1 MSYLSAAA
9 WPGLALAGLAL
20 AATLALSSPSLAGP
34 GHDHGAPAAATPAP
48 THPSLEA
55 SGGDVEL
62 VATLRDGVLVVY
74 VDRLLNNAPVTDAS
88 VALSV
93 GGGNPQP
100 MQAAPDGT
108 YTIEAPWA
116 KVGEHALTFTITGT
130 DLADLLI
137 GTLDIHGDAKSP
149 APEHGAHGLLSDIGL
164 PLGALFVGL
173 AGGWLI
179 ARRRPVAGRTFT
191 ALALVLCLPLIPQGN
206 ARAHEG
212 HDEAPAPV
220 SGDAPRRLP
229 DGGLFVPK
237 PTQRLLQVR
246 TMVLEEGKLS
256 PSRTLPGR
264 IIADPN
270 RSGRVQA
277 AQSGR
282 IMPPDGGFPRLG
294 DKVTAGQVLGY
305 VELSLQAAD
314 RGSVTEQLAG
324 LEKEISLARQDVARL
339 EQLVGAVTQKSIDD
353 ARTTLAGLQRQ
364 RAALERALVSRIP
377 LTAPVDGVI
386 AASNA
391 VAGLM
396 VEDRDVTILFE
407 IVDPGALMV
416 EALAFDGLS
425 VSGTG
430 QPAMIRLDGQDIAL
444 SPAGRGPARQGGAL
458 PLLFRPE
465 GALPAAVGD
474 IVTVAVPLA
483 GREGLLLPRE
493 ALVRG
498 SDGLPTLFVHE
509 APQQFIP
516 HAVRVAPA
524 GPAHVQILDG
534 VGPGE
539 RVVVQGAE
547 LLNQIR

>member
-9 WPGLALAGLAL
+9 RPGLAFAGLVL
-20 AATLALSSPSLAGP
+20 AATLAITSPSFAGP
-34 GHDHGAPAAATPAP
+34 GHDHGAPAPAAPAP
-48 THPSLEA
+48 AHPSLEA
-55 SGGDVEL
+55 RGGDVEL
-62 VATLRDGVLVVY
+62 VATLRDGALVVY
-74 VDRLLNNAPVTDAS
+74 VDRLLNNMPVTDAA
-88 VALSV
+88 VTLSV
-93 GGGNPQP
+93 SGGNPQP
-100 MQAAPDGT
+100 MQAVPDGT
-108 YTIEAPWA
+108 YKIEAPWA
-116 KVGEHALTFTITGT
+116 KAGEHALTFTITDGT
-130 DLADLLI
+130 VADLLI
-137 GTLDIHGDAKSP
+137 GTLDVHDEAAADTTEDG
-149 APEHGAHGLLSDIGL
+149 HWHLSDIAL
-164 PLGALFVGL
+164 PLAALVVGL
-173 AGGWLI
+173 GGGWLL
-179 ARRRPVAGRTFT
+179 ARRRPGGPATM
-191 ALALVLCLPLIPQGN
+191 ALALVLCLPMIPQGG

-212 HDEAPAPV
+212 HDDAPAASV

-229 DGGLFVPK
+229 DGSLFVPK

-246 TMVLEEGKLS
+246 TMVLETGTLF

-264 IIADPN
+264 VIADPN

-282 IMPPDGGFPRLG
+282 IMPPDGGFPRIG

-314 RGSVTEQLAG
+314 RGGVAEQLAG

-339 EQLVGAVTQKSIDD
+339 EKLVGTVTQKSIDD

-396 VEDRDVTILFE
+396 VEDRDVTILFD
-407 IVDPGALMV
+407 IIDPEALMV
-416 EALAFDGLS
+416 EALAFDTLP
-425 VSGTG
+425 VTG
-430 QPAMIRLDGQDIAL
+430 NDQKAMIRLAGRDLVLA
-444 SPAGRGPARQGGAL
+444 PAGQGPARQGGAIA
-458 PLLFRPE
+458 LLFRPE
-465 GALPAAVGD
+465 GVLPATVGD
-474 IVTVAVPLA
+474 IVTVSVPSA

-498 SDGLPTLFVHE
+498 SDGLPTLFVHG

-534 VGPGE
+534 VGAGE

>member
-9 WPGLALAGLAL
+9 RPGLALAGLAL
-20 AATLALSSPSLAGP
+20 AATLALTSPSLAGP

-48 THPSLEA
+48 AHPSLEA
-55 SGGDVEL
+55 TGGDVEL
-62 VATLRDGVLVVY
+62 VATLRDGTLVVY
-74 VDRLLNNAPVTDAS
+74 VDRLLNNVPVTDAA
-88 VALSV
+88 VTLSV

-100 MQAAPDGT
+100 MQAASDGT

-116 KVGEHALTFTITGT
+116 TAGEHALTFTVTGDT
-130 DLADLLI
+130 VADLLI
-137 GTLDIHGDAKSP
+137 GTLDVHDEAEAGPTEDGHG
-149 APEHGAHGLLSDIGL
+149 HVSDIAL
-164 PLGALFVGL
+164 PLAALLVGL
-173 AGGWLI
+173 AGGWLL
-179 ARRRPVAGRTFT
+179 ARRRPGGPAVI
-191 ALALVLCLPLIPQGN
+191 ALALALCLPLIPQGG

-212 HDEAPAPV
+212 HDEAPAPA

-229 DGGLFVPK
+229 DGSLFVPK

-246 TMVLEEGKLS
+246 TMMLEVGAVS
-256 PSRTLPGR
+256 PTHTLPGR
-264 IIADPN
+264 VIADPN

-277 AQSGR
+277 PQSGR
-282 IMPPDGGFPRLG
+282 IMPPEDGFPRLG
-294 DKVTAGQVLGY
+294 DKVAAGQVLGY
-305 VELSLQAAD
+305 VELSLQATD
-314 RGSVTEQLAG
+314 RGSVAEQLAG

-364 RAALERALVSRIP
+364 RTALERALVSRIP
-377 LTAPVDGVI
+377 LTAPVDGIV

-407 IVDPGALMV
+407 IVDPQSLMV
-416 EALAFDGLS
+416 EALAFEGGFA
-425 VSGTG
+425 SGPL
-430 QPAMIRLDGQDIAL
+430 QPAMIRVEGQDVTLA
-444 SPAGRGPARQGGAL
+444 PVGRGPARQGGAI

-465 GALPAAVGD
+465 GALPVVAGD
-474 IVTVAVPLA
+474 IVTVAVPMA
-483 GREGLLLPRE
+483 VGREGLLVPRE
-493 ALVRG
+493 AVVRG
-498 SDGLPTLFVHE
+498 SDGLPTLFVHQ

-524 GPAHVQILDG
+524 GPTHVQILDG
-534 VGPGE
+534 VGAGE